1 MQGDSMQKSRQESEL
16 SWIGSGMAQPHNK
29 HEQNNSRKKK
39 DLEKK
44 EDLRVYVKD
53 NGDAKLAKE
62 LVGLWCIQWIVLQ

>member
-16 SWIGSGMAQPHNK
+16 SWIGSGMAQLHNK

-44 EDLRVYVKD
+44 EDL
-53 NGDAKLAKE
+53 LAHHRPT
-62 LVGLWCIQWIVLQ
+62 GAGM